1 MLIYRAQH
9 VRLSKTKLAATRYVH
24 VTFTE
29 EDMNLTKLNPA
40 IHSAALYEKLDRT
53 EPCVS
58 YDSKI
63 LYLISGELT
72 YTVGGGK
79 RERLAPGNLLYIPAG
94 TLYQMK
100 SKYMRCAVIAFDF
113 TEEYGGVGEW
123 LAPVPTEC
131 YNPELCHSTSIPEA
145 FRSPILLSDVEAERD
160 NFIRMTNIF
169 TSAEGFYLD
178 ELSAMLKLLLIKV
191 AEHSD
196 ENALP
201 SSMVENLDGYIREN
215 IHDEISNTELGAIFG
230 YHPFYI
236 SKVLKD
242 KKGIT
247 LHQYVIAY
255 RIKYAKSLLRYTDKP
270 IADIADETG
279 FTDAS
284 YFTKSFKSQFGMTPK
299 EYRNKFKEDFI

>member
-1 MLIYRAQH
+1 M
-9 VRLSKTKLAATRYVH
+9 KLTNV
-24 VTFTE
+24 
-29 EDMNLTKLNPA
+29 NPA
-40 IHSAALYEKLDRT
+40 IHSAALYERLGKC
-53 EPCVS
+53 EPCIS

-63 LYLISGELT
+63 IYLISGELT
-72 YTVGGGK
+72 YTLGGK
-79 RERLAPGNLLYIPAG
+79 KKERLSPGNLLYIPAG
-94 TLYQMK
+94 MQYHLK
-100 SKYMRCAVIAFDF
+100 SKYLRCAVICFDF
-113 TEEYGGVGEW
+113 SESYGGVGEW
-123 LAPVPTEC
+123 IPPAS
-131 YNPELCHSTSIPEA
+131 PEEFSAEKCHSDSIPEA
-145 FRSPILLSDVEAERD
+145 FREAILLSDVESERD
-160 NFIRMTNIF
+160 NLIRMTNVF

-178 ELSAMLKLLLIKV
+178 ELSAMLKLLLIKI

-236 SKVLKD
+236 SKMLKD

-247 LHQYVIAY
+247 LHQYVIGY
-255 RIKYAKSLLRYTDKP
+255 RIKYALSLLRYTDKS

-284 YFTKSFKSQFGMTPK
+284 YFTKSFKAQFGMTPK
-299 EYRNKFKEDFI
+299 EYRNKFKEEFI

>member
-1 MLIYRAQH
+1 
-9 VRLSKTKLAATRYVH
+9 
-24 VTFTE
+24 
-29 EDMNLTKLNPA
+29 MNLNKLNPS
-40 IHSAALYEKLDRT
+40 IHSIALYEKNERT

-63 LYLISGELT
+63 IYLVSGELT
-72 YTVGGGK
+72 YSINDGK
-79 RERLAPGNLLYIPAG
+79 RERLSPGNLLFIPAG
-94 TLYQMK
+94 IKYALK
-100 SKYMRCAVIAFDF
+100 SKYMRAVVVSFDF
-113 TEEYGGVGEW
+113 TADYAASGEW
-123 LAPVPTEC
+123 IAPVSASEFK
-131 YNPELCHSTSIPEA
+131 PELCHKEDIAPVFENV
-145 FRSPILLSDVEAERD
+145 LLLPDVEAERD
-160 NFIRMTNIF
+160 TFIRMSNIF
-169 TSAEGFYLD
+169 TSKEGYYLS
-178 ELSAMLKLLLIKV
+178 ELSAMLKLVLIKI

-236 SKVLKD
+236 SKMLKD

-247 LHQYVIAY
+247 LHQYVIQY
-255 RIKYAKSLLRYTDKP
+255 RIKYALSMLRYTDKS

-284 YFTKSFKSQFGMTPK
+284 YFTKSFKAQFGMTPK
-299 EYRNKFKEDFI
+299 EYRNQFKDDFL